1 MNKQFTIKGLPNDL
15 MTNEVVNERKLKT
28 DGTAKDFL
36 FELAQGNIPGQS
48 SFGFITKNDNVGTD
62 RVDQWD
68 DASMMIY
75 PANDAISEVWEISS
89 TSPNDTNGGTG
100 AWNAIVISLDED
112 FLRVTHTVDLNGT
125 TPVTIPDL
133 HTRPHQ
139 VILPDSGSSDANE
152 GKITVRV
159 VGSGLLRNTVRI
171 GESLSFD
178 GHFTVPADKKAF
190 IMQTYTNFGK
200 NLDGNARTTIK
211 DASNIIYAQLNNH
224 YLKEKKDVTESVR
237 EYYRTTNLLNDI
249 FNEHDNK
256 LLNEEDIIIKC
267 PFILEKM
274 FNIPKHN
281 SISYSLEIMK
291 LF

>member
-1 MNKQFTIKGLPNDL
+1 MALPDDYKALINKWLT
-15 MTNEVVNERKLKT
+15 KT
-28 DGTAKDFL
+28 HTVGSPELDALIGIEGNTGTAKDFL
-36 FELAQGNIPGQS
+36 FELAQGNIPGKS

-68 DASMMIY
+68 DASMMVY
-75 PANDAISEVWEISS
+75 PANDTISETWEIAS

-100 AWNAIVISLDED
+100 AWNAIIISLDDD

-125 TPVTIPDL
+125 TPVTIPGL

-139 VILPDSGSSDANE
+139 VILPDSGSSDTNE
-152 GKITVRV
+152 GKVTVRV
-159 VGSGLLRNTVRI
+159 SGSGLLRNTVRV

-211 DASNIIYAQLNNH
+211 NASNPNASWLLATGLDAYQSFIPFEVKAFFPLATKTDLRVASSVTSGVGQVTVIFEIILVD
-224 YLKEKKDVTESVR
+224 L
-237 EYYRTTNLLNDI
+237 
-249 FNEHDNK
+249 
-256 LLNEEDIIIKC
+256 
-267 PFILEKM
+267 
-274 FNIPKHN
+274 
-281 SISYSLEIMK
+281 
-291 LF
+291 